1 MTEPA
6 PSRWAGAGS
15 GYPDPAVLVLD
26 PRFEAIRVFNA
37 AVDRI
42 ATGCRWAEG
51 PVWFGDHRCLV
62 WSDIPNDRM
71 LRWDEQSGRTTVF
84 RSASGYANGGTRD
97 REGRLVSCEH
107 LGPAGYPDRARRH
120 ASPCWPTGSTGTG

>member
-6 PSRWAGAGS
+6 PSRRAGAGS

-26 PRFEAIRVFNA
+26 PLFKAIRVFNA

-51 PVWFGDHRCLV
+51 PVWFGDHQCLI

-71 LRWDEQSGRTTVF
+71 LRCDERTGETP
-84 RSASGYANGGTRD
+84 RLPAARRIRQRRHPRPGGTAGFLRAP
-97 REGRLVSCEH
+97 RL
-107 LGPAGYPDRARRH
+107 AG
-120 ASPCWPTGSTGTG
+120 